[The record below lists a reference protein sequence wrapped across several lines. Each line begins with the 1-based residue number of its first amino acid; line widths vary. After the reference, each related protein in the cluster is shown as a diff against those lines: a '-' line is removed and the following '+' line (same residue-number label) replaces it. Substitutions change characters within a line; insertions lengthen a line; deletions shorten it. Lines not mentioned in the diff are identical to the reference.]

1 MNKTKIEFLKE
12 LREAKDEHAESK
24 GALHINALIKDQK
37 FKIFCGEGKQ
47 KIRWLTDVAIFKYKK
62 ATETKCGIALSV
74 KMENGNLCDLEDP
87 INTVLSNNENVW
99 VLLKE
104 EYEVYLEEQEKKN
117 FNSKREKRGSFIN
130 KNK

>member
-1 MNKTKIEFLKE
+1 LNKTKIEFLKE
-12 LREAKDEHAESK
+12 LREAKDEQADLH
-24 GALHINALIKDQK
+24 GALHINVLIKDQK

-47 KIRWLTDVAIFKYKK
+47 KIRWLTDVAIFRYKK
-62 ATETKCGIALSV
+62 ATEAKCGIAFSV
-74 KMENGNLCDLEDP
+74 KMENGSLCDLEDS

-104 EYEVYLEEQEKKN
+104 EYEVYLQEQEKKIL
-117 FNSKREKRGSFIN
+117 NSKPLEKRGSL